1 MNFFSASLVIFF
13 TLCFAIL
20 IFFLGLW
27 VGKLVALDKKEKKRC
42 GYSCSNCEYWPCHY
56 LLCEIE
62 QQHKE
67 QQEKDNPRHRAGE

>member
-13 TLCFAIL
+13 TLCFGVL

-42 GYSCSNCEYWPCHY
+42 GYSCSDCEYWPCHY

-67 QQEKDNPRHRAGE
+67 NPRHRAGE